1 MLSYVTDPDS
11 PGGLAL
17 QSIPDPRPA
26 ANEAVVG
33 VAAYSLNRGELAL
46 LEQRPAGWAPG
57 QDIAGVVVAAATD
70 GSGPPVGTRVFGVAH
85 GGGWAEQVAVATH
98 RLAAIPDAVD
108 FTDAAAV
115 PISALTALRALR
127 EGGPLLGRVV
137 LVTGA
142 SGGVGSFA
150 VQLARLA
157 GAQVIAQVSGDHRV
171 AAASA
176 LGAAQVLTGPIP
188 PGVDIDVV
196 VDGVGGPALVD
207 AIHHLTPGGTAV
219 AYGRAGGEA
228 SLVSFT
234 DFAHGQLG
242 RLVGFFVYATGE
254 ETFGRD
260 LQYLGQL
267 LATGDLTV
275 SRGPARDWSETRSA
289 VADLRERRVAGK
301 SVLTVGSLA

>member
-1 MLSYVTDPDS
+1 MLSYVTDPGS

-17 QSIPDPRPA
+17 RSVPDQQPA

-33 VAAYSLNRGELAL
+33 VAAYALNRGELAL
-46 LEQRPAGWAPG
+46 LEQRPEGWAPG
-57 QDIAGVVVAAATD
+57 QDIAGVVLTAALD
-70 GSGPPVGTRVFGVAH
+70 GSGPPIGARVFGVAH

-98 RLAAIPDAVD
+98 RLAVLPDTVD
-108 FTDAAAV
+108 LADAAAV

-157 GAQVIAQVSGDHRV
+157 GAQVIAQVSGLHRV
-171 AAASA
+171 DAARA

-188 PGVDIDVV
+188 PDTDIDVV
-196 VDGVGGPALVD
+196 LDGVGGPALVD
-207 AIHHLTPGGTAV
+207 ALHHLVPGGTAI

-228 SLVSFT
+228 STISFT

-242 RLVGFFVYATGE
+242 RLIGFFVYATGE
-254 ETFGRD
+254 QTFGQD
-260 LQYLGQL
+260 LQFLGQL
-267 LATGDLTV
+267 LAAGELTA

-289 VADLRERRVAGK
+289 LADLRERRVVGK
-301 SVLTVGSLA
+301 VVLTVTSQI